1 MSYKVLLIKPH
12 YNKSE
17 KYSSAVFPLGL
28 LSIATSLNKKGY
40 EPVIVDT
47 TIYDDYWNEIE
58 LHLKDSIAV
67 GITSMSAQ
75 VYSACKIAEFI
86 RNRKPD
92 MPIIWGGVHPTL
104 YPEDTAKSPLVD
116 IVVRGEGDETIVEL
130 LDCLRLNKPIHN
142 IKGITYKNEKEIVK
156 NPDRPLLSDIPTLDY
171 KLLPDME
178 RYIWADLYPFRK
190 EKGRCI
196 DIHAGRGC
204 IYKCTFCFE
213 NTAFKHR
220 AKSADALVSEIAALK
235 EKFDVEMVNIQDS
248 DFFANKTR
256 LISFVNLMI
265 EKKIGVKWFLNC
277 RSNYFNNNYIT
288 EKF

>member
-1 MSYKVLLIKPH
+1 
-12 YNKSE
+12 
-17 KYSSAVFPLGL
+17 
-28 LSIATSLNKKGY
+28 
-40 EPVIVDT
+40 
-47 TIYDDYWNEIE
+47 
-58 LHLKDSIAV
+58 
-67 GITSMSAQ
+67 
-75 VYSACKIAEFI
+75 
-86 RNRKPD
+86 
-92 MPIIWGGVHPTL
+92 
-104 YPEDTAKSPLVD
+104 
-116 IVVRGEGDETIVEL
+116 
-130 LDCLRLNKPIHN
+130 
-142 IKGITYKNEKEIVK
+142 
-156 NPDRPLLSDIPTLDY
+156 
-171 KLLPDME
+171 ME

-265 EKKIGVKWFLNC
+265 EKKIGVKWFSNC
-277 RSNYFNNNYIT
+277 RSNYFNSNYIT
-288 EKF
+288 EELLRKLQASGCIKLGIGAESGSDTMLERMKKKTMI